1 MTVSAPPAG
10 WYHHRRDPEVLQY
23 WDGGGWSD
31 QLRRV
36 PSAGW
41 YPHPQDAA
49 SLRYWNGSAWTGD
62 VAPRPMPASP
72 VALTPSPPAPPVAP
86 VATAPSAPP
95 RLAPAPVAPPPLASP
110 PLPPTPVAP
119 PPLASPPL
127 ASAAVAAQT
136 VAPPP
141 VAPPPAPAAPA
152 NSDAVREAVERFRAT
167 PLAAPTDDLNR
178 VAEDS
183 AAQWRA
189 ERHSRNRLT
198 AALAAVVLVGCVVV
212 GAYAVTT
219 WGAKPNGSSSA
230 QVPAGYQSITVSSA
244 GVSFAVPDA
253 WLSIDPSSPTLQQAI
268 QHVASANP
276 QFASAAAAVGTSTS
290 NIKYLAVATGT
301 LGYASNVE
309 VLDLGIPRSA
319 LSNVAA
325 AQGAFRNEVPNA
337 VVVPATI
344 AGTRGLSLT
353 GTVPL
358 TVASGGQLTVHST
371 AFIVGTSKGV
381 YAVIFGTADNG
392 SQDTDVQTALQ
403 TLHVS

>member
-10 WYHHRRDPEVLQY
+10 WYHHRRDPGVLRY
-23 WDGGGWSD
+23 WDGGGWSE

-41 YPHPQDAA
+41 YPHPQDVT
-49 SLRYWNGSAWTGD
+49 SLRYWNGSAWTAD
-62 VAPRPMPASP
+62 VAPKPTPATP
-72 VALTPSPPAPPVAP
+72 VALAPSPPMSPVAP
-86 VATAPSAPP
+86 VATAPPAPP
-95 RLAPAPVAPPPLASP
+95 PVAPPS
-110 PLPPTPVAP
+110 
-119 PPLASPPL
+119 
-127 ASAAVAAQT
+127 

-141 VAPPPAPAAPA
+141 VAPPPVAAPPLSPPPAPAAPA

-189 ERHSRNRLT
+189 ERHSHNRLT
-198 AALAAVVLVGCVVV
+198 AALAAAVLVGCVVV

-219 WGAKPNGSSSA
+219 WGANRNGSSSPQA
-230 QVPAGYQSITVSSA
+230 PAGYQSITVSSA

-268 QHVASANP
+268 QRVASVNP

-301 LGYASNVE
+301 PGYASNVE
-309 VLDLGIPRSA
+309 VLDLGIPKAA
-319 LSNVAA
+319 LSNVGA
-325 AQGAFRNEVPNA
+325 AQSAFRNEVPNA

-358 TVASGGQLTVHST
+358 TVSSGGQLTVHST

-381 YAVIFGTADNG
+381 YAVIFGTADDG
-392 SQDTDVQTALQ
+392 SQDADVQTALR
-403 TLHVS
+403 TLRVA

>member
-41 YPHPQDAA
+41 YPHPQEAA

-62 VAPRPMPASP
+62 VAPKPMPATP
-72 VALTPSPPAPPVAP
+72 VACTPSPPPPPVAP
-86 VATAPSAPP
+86 
-95 RLAPAPVAPPPLASP
+95 LAPAPVAPPPLASP
-110 PLPPTPVAP
+110 HVAPPPVAP

-127 ASAAVAAQT
+127 ASASVSAQT

-141 VAPPPAPAAPA
+141 VAPPPAAAAPA

-167 PLAAPTDDLNR
+167 PLAAPTDDLHR

-183 AAQWRA
+183 AAKWRA

-198 AALAAVVLVGCVVV
+198 AALAAVVLVGSVVV

-219 WGAKPNGSSSA
+219 WGAKPNSSSST
-230 QVPAGYQSITVSSA
+230 QVPAGYQSIAVSSA
-244 GVSFAVPDA
+244 SVSFAVPDA

-268 QHVASANP
+268 QRVASVNP

-319 LSNVAA
+319 LSNVVA

-358 TVASGGQLTVHST
+358 TVPSGGQLTVHST

-381 YAVIFGTADNG
+381 YAVIFGTADAG
-392 SQDTDVQTALQ
+392 SQDTDVQTALH